1 MPVAASEL
9 RAPKGDIE
17 DSLFPGESSTAI
29 SARLQGYL
37 DEGYVK
43 AAAEN
48 VLAAKQDAAAKA
60 WAYHRAYRAIYVRL
74 TANPSSI
81 SLNDQG
87 SSSFLVTQIENMK
100 QLADSALAVFWELV
114 PEEVK
119 VAREEIQPSSALAT
133 RITW

>member
-1 MPVAASEL
+1 MPVAASDL

-37 DEGYVK
+37 DEGYTK
-43 AAAEN
+43 AGEEAVAS
-48 VLAAKQDAAAKA
+48 ADQDAAAKA

-74 TANPSSI
+74 TSNPSTI

-100 QLADSALAVFWELV
+100 QLADGALAVFWELV
-114 PEEVK
+114 PEEV
-119 VAREEIQPSSALAT
+119 VAAREEIQPSSALPT
-133 RITW
+133 RFTW